1 MATMLWRPDSR
12 NTKTG
17 PIPQGYVGATRQET
31 EESCKGCPMRRRNKS
46 TGKGGGCYFWNG
58 QATGAQTSMQRRA
71 AERPAEY
78 TLDHALN
85 FARRTANYVRGAVGG
100 DPCIFT
106 RDQVKGWHNQTR
118 AAGLRGL
125 LLYTHFFDT
134 KGSHL
139 KHLAM
144 ASVDTLGRA
153 DKAVESGWKAAVTIR
168 DRKAP
173 GSRKPQL
180 KTIPEWDGKTYT
192 TPAGREVPLC
202 PAQIS
207 NKDCNTCGWCDPRN
221 YEAPP
226 IVGFL
231 IH

>member
-1 MATMLWRPDSR
+1 MLWRPDSR

-17 PIPQGYVGATRQET
+17 PIPQGYVGATRAET
-31 EESCKGCPMRRRNKS
+31 ERSCEGCPMRRRNAT
-46 TGKGGGCYFWNG
+46 TGKGGGCYFWGG
-58 QATGAQTSMQRRA
+58 QATGAQSSMQRRA
-71 AERPAEY
+71 ADKPQEY
-78 TLDHALN
+78 TLTHALN
-85 FARRTANYVRGAVGG
+85 FARRTAKYVRGAVGG
-100 DPCIFT
+100 DTCIFT
-106 RDQVKGWHNQTR
+106 RKQVDGWHKQTR

-125 LLYTHFFDT
+125 LIYTHFFDT

-139 KHLAM
+139 KCLAM

-153 DKAVESGWKAAVTIR
+153 DKAVNAGWKAAVTIK

-180 KTIPEWDGKTYT
+180 KATPEWNGERYT
-192 TPAGREVPLC
+192 TPEGRKVSIC

-207 NKDCNTCGWCDPRN
+207 DKDCNTCGWCDPKN
-221 YEAPP
+221 FKAPP